1 MISLILL
8 IAICIAFYV
17 AWSIGSNSEVMATTI
32 GTGIFSVRRAVLIA
46 AVFSFIGALT
56 LSKGVMETIGRGI
69 ITEEAFLQFPIATVI
84 IGASVG
90 IWLTISTWR
99 RIPVST
105 THSILGAIL
114 GFGLMTAQKID
125 WTTVVKIILSIIF
138 SPALALILA
147 VFFHYLLIRKY
158 VERLD
163 GIWERERT
171 EISLGFLQMISAAL
185 VAFSFGGNDV
195 AKAIGILLPYFG
207 NSNLFQLQL
216 LGAIGIFLGI
226 LTWSSR
232 VLRTVGK
239 EITELIP
246 SSGFIIEIS
255 SAISILF
262 FTLIKMPVSVS
273 HTLVGSTIGIGL
285 ARGVRKVRIET
296 VKSILFN
303 WFVTIPF
310 TMVLA
315 GILTK
320 ILI

>member
-1 MISLILL
+1 MISFVLL

-32 GTGIFSVRRAVLIA
+32 GTGIFSVRKAVLIA

-125 WTTVVKIILSIIF
+125 WTTVVKIILSMIF
-138 SPALALILA
+138 SPALALIIA

-158 VERLD
+158 VERFD
-163 GIWERERT
+163 GIWGRERT
-171 EISLGFLQMISAAL
+171 EISLGFLQVVSAAL

-207 NSNLFQLQL
+207 NSKLFQLQL
-216 LGAIGIFLGI
+216 LGAIGISLGI

-255 SAISILF
+255 SAISVLS

-285 ARGVRKVRIET
+285 ARGVRKVRMKT
-296 VKSILFN
+296 VRSILFN